1 MARKTLTLTPVAGTN
16 DMKVMLDKGEVDD
29 QIRYSEGSYNW
40 GWLVFDISEL
50 MNKPSATYI
59 PDDSNINITYE
70 YYLKNDGSSVAT
82 VKAQDQGWA
91 SLLNGTRSGTSISIS
106 NSKNITSTHT
116 TGEYSTK
123 KNTGWRTRSD
133 FDMDV
138 SGNPSPRG
146 YQYIGVNFIT
156 LEKNGLTH
164 MTVHL
169 RNFKLTLSYDDLY
182 TATFYKNNGQS
193 NEIKTV
199 DNGAAAAYFTPDK
212 GNTRQ
217 YYTFKGWKCSINQKV
232 YYEEP
237 LPNISN
243 QDVTYT
249 AQWERNTNTISWNL
263 DGGFDETANT
273 STPGSITINQSD
285 GLTQN
290 SHIITKPGYKF
301 IGWDSGGLATQDCY
315 KGYTSSTSSGGW
327 QISAN
332 ADNSTKYKLPIT
344 KTASNYWHWIRF
356 GNYTVNPNQEIII
369 RGQIRLINMPI
380 NISFYH
386 GATNNDHQNNKL
398 SLDNNSIKNE
408 WQRFEIK
415 RSNFSSSLNTGCF
428 EIYTDN
434 LNNVSG
440 TLEFDLREVEIIS
453 QGQNI
458 CPFTTNAITSNVT
471 FKALYREK
479 NYVAYDSYFNYK
491 QHRDLRLVST
501 VNQGTLSNI
510 TDTGF
515 TMNSTGGDCYILPF
529 SSMFYLKPE
538 EKYTISFYSD
548 STNSN
553 VFIFFY
559 NEDGKELY
567 DYTISPVAGSFS
579 GAGQHEYTFDAKSK
593 YCRFRV
599 GTTGNGNVVNFRNFS
614 VRPAGEQYNYMASQI
629 EASERCNVEAT
640 LTFPSPSREHYTLKG
655 WNTEIDGSGTTYNS
669 SSKFPTKNL
678 TLWSQW
684 EIDKHKATFLNYDGS
699 IFKEIMVDYG
709 STPNLSDIP
718 TKPDSERYHYDF
730 SHWENLGPILGD
742 TVYNPVF
749 TPRTRYYKIIWQ
761 NYDGTELET
770 DSLPYEEIPVYE
782 GPIPTKPATAQYTFT
797 WSGWNIE
804 ITPVTANITYTA
816 TFTHTTNTYDVTW
829 KNWDG
834 TTIKVDEDIPYG
846 DVPVFDYELP
856 TKESTAQYSYTF
868 FDWDATP
875 GDDSP
880 SGIETVKGHI
890 TYTATY
896 TATVRS
902 YNLNLNTSE
911 ENSGFLQGDGI
922 YEYGTSVAITTFPK
936 PGYAFV
942 GWSDGVKD
950 RTRIVEITGE
960 STYTAIYKKIGMYLN
975 TIPIKEVYL
984 DTINITDSIHMLP
997 DLNII

>member
-16 DMKVMLDKGEVDD
+16 DMKIMLDKGEVDD
-29 QIRYSEGSYNW
+29 QIRSSENSYNW

-50 MNKPSATYI
+50 TNKPSATYI

-70 YYLKNDGSSVAT
+70 YYLKNDGSSIAT
-82 VKAQDQGWA
+82 VKAKDQGYA

-106 NSKNITSTHT
+106 DSKGITSTYT

-138 SGNPSPRG
+138 SGAPSPKG
-146 YQYIGVNFIT
+146 YRYIGLNFTT
-156 LEKNGLTH
+156 LENNGMTH

-169 RNFKLTLSYDDLY
+169 RNFKLTLSYNDLY
-182 TATFYKNNGQS
+182 TATFNEDNGTS
-193 NEIKTV
+193 NRSVTV
-199 DNGAAAAYFTPDK
+199 DNGAAASFYKPTK
-212 GNTRQ
+212 Q
-217 YYTFKGWKCSINQKV
+217 YYTFKGWLCSVNGQK
-232 YYEEP
+232 YTES
-237 LPNISN
+237 LPALTNT
-243 QDVTYT
+243 DVTYT

-273 STPGSITINQSD
+273 STPGSTTVSQGDSW
-285 GLTQN
+285 TQQG
-290 SHIITKPGYKF
+290 HIITKPGYKF
-301 IGWDSGGLATQDCY
+301 IGWDQSYKGGLIALDGY
-315 KGYTSSTSSGGW
+315 RGYTSLTSSGGW

-386 GATNNDHQNNKL
+386 GATSNDHQNNKL

-428 EIYTDN
+428 EIYTGN
-434 LNNVSG
+434 LNNISG
-440 TLEFDLREVEIIS
+440 TLEFDLREVEIIC
-453 QGQNI
+453 QGKNI
-458 CPFTTNAITSNVT
+458 CPLLTNTITSNVT

-491 QHRDLRLVST
+491 QFRDLRLGST
-501 VNQGTLSNI
+501 ANGGSISNI

-515 TMNSTGGDCYILPF
+515 TMTSTSGDCYTQPF
-529 SSMFYLKPE
+529 SPMFYL
-538 EKYTISFYSD
+538 EKDKDYIISFETDDTS
-548 STNSN
+548 NCN
-553 VFIFFY
+553 VFTFY
-559 NEDGKELY
+559 YDTDGADLY
-567 DYTISPVAGSFS
+567 NYSLDPNSKSFS
-579 GAGQHEYTFDAKSK
+579 GSGRHEFTFKAKSP
-593 YCRFRV
+593 YCRFRA
-599 GTTGNGNVVNFRNFS
+599 GTTVNGNVVNFRNFC
-614 VRPAGEQYNYMASQI
+614 VRPAGDTYSYMNTIA
-629 EASERCNVEAT
+629 AAERCNVEAT
-640 LTFPSPSREHYTLKG
+640 LTFPVPTRDHYSLTG
-655 WNTEIDGSGTTYNS
+655 WNTKIDGSGTSYTS

-699 IFKEIMVDYG
+699 VFKTIDVPYG
-709 STPNLSDIP
+709 STPSISNIP

-742 TVYNPVF
+742 TTYNPVF

-761 NYDGTELET
+761 NYDGTKLEE

-782 GPIPTKPATAQYTFT
+782 GPIPTKPATAQYTYT

-804 ITPVTANITYTA
+804 IAPVTANITYTA

-834 TTIKVDEDIPYG
+834 TIIKVDEDIPYG

-880 SGIETVKGHI
+880 SGIEAVKGHI
-890 TYTATY
+890 TYTAVY

-911 ENSGFLQGDGI
+911 ENSGFLQGDGV
-922 YEYGTSVAITTFPK
+922 YEYGTYVAITTFPK

-950 RTRIVEITGE
+950 RTRVVEITGE

-984 DTINITDSIHMLP
+984 DTINITDSIHILP